1 MTDPRVPFLRARYAE
16 EDQAA
21 REAGQ
26 IPCGDAWL
34 GDPMATWRAG
44 STPHGGQWGGLR
56 WYVEDGHE
64 DGVVGRVDPQAAQ
77 DEDIARHIARYDPAH
92 VLSDLAARQ
101 KALDACAYF
110 LHDNE
115 DGPDPCAE
123 AVLTAFVQPYA
134 SHPEFPEEWRS

>member
-16 EDQAA
+16 DDQAA
-21 REAGQ
+21 RAASSDLYGVLGQ
-26 IPCGDAWL
+26 VE
-34 GDPMATWRAG
+34 
-44 STPHGGQWGGLR
+44 
-56 WYVEDGHE
+56 YVEGE
-64 DGVVGRVDPQAAQ
+64 VER
-77 DEDIARHIARYDPAH
+77 DEAHVTRHDPAH
-92 VLSDLAARQ
+92 VLADLEAKG

-134 SHPEFPEEWRS
+134 GHPEFREEWRS